1 MKRNCGCYAVAIGE
15 RMRPKSCKLL
25 SPGQL
30 GVIVLS
36 ISAASTALA
45 QNEAS
50 ADQLRAR
57 LMSRNPDQIQQAVEE
72 IRTSLASNPAQT
84 VDQLNRTWLTALLSA
99 KQYDAVE
106 EFATAGTLALPAD
119 TWRIEQ
125 LQKHRIAAL
134 LVQGKNEEAL
144 HAARALFNVCG
155 MGFVKEALPL
165 LADTLTATH
174 PDDPGI
180 VPKFRLQVL
189 ANAQEDPA
197 ERKKLRERYQ
207 GNSVMESIPAE
218 PGVYAEAI
226 AKRKGMEQY
235 RELYGTGNLLL
246 MSGRVKEAHEVFM
259 KVYKIAPPG
268 ELKYASEGIAKM
280 IKAEDGGVG
289 RANQFV
295 MAIRPVESK

>member
-1 MKRNCGCYAVAIGE
+1 MSKRIVGCITLFLLLACGTAFAQAPAQRDQVMS
-15 RMRPKSCKLL
+15 R
-25 SPGQL
+25 L
-30 GVIVLS
+30 G
-36 ISAASTALA
+36 
-45 QNEAS
+45 
-50 ADQLRAR
+50 
-57 LMSRNPDQIQQAVEE
+57 SRNPDQIQQAVEE
-72 IRTSLASNPAQT
+72 IRTGLQSDPGKT
-84 VDQLNRTWLTALLSA
+84 VDQLNNSWMTALLGA
-99 KQYDAVE
+99 RQYDAVE

-134 LVQGKNEEAL
+134 LAQGKNEEAL

-165 LADTLTATH
+165 VADALKATH
-174 PDDPGI
+174 PNDPGI

-197 ERKKLRERYQ
+197 ERKKLLDRYG
-207 GNSVMESIPAE
+207 GNSVMDSISAE
-218 PGVYAEAI
+218 PGLYAEAI

-246 MSGRVKEAHEVFM
+246 MSGRVKEAHEVFL

-268 ELKYASEGIAKM
+268 ELKYASEGIAKL

-295 MAIRPVESK
+295 MSIRPR